1 MIRTH
6 DLRKTFRVRE
16 RGLFGPRLE
25 KTAVD
30 GLDLLIPPG
39 RVTGLLGLN
48 GAGKTSTI
56 KILATLLRPTS
67 GTVTLD
73 GLDLVEHA
81 REARRRINLI
91 AGGERMV
98 YGKLTGAENLR
109 YFGRLYDVPT
119 PVLRRR
125 TGELLDLVGLGHA
138 ADIPVERYS
147 RGMAQRLSIARGLVN
162 DPAYLLLDEP
172 TLGLDAPI
180 ARDLRRVVAEL
191 AAEGRGV
198 LLTSHYLAE
207 VEELCRHVYVIADG
221 RHLAEGSP
229 AELKAATGSH
239 RAVRVTVTNP
249 SPELA
254 DRITEF
260 VRGIGAEPQLAPTA
274 EGGLLVTVHHPED
287 IAGPLAGAVVGA
299 GGAIGG
305 LEVTEASLEDAIL
318 ALADGSA
325 GPGTDTGPGPGA
337 DTGID
342 ADTGPGSGAADRA
355 GAGAE
360 VAA

>member
-1 MIRTH
+1 MIRTR
-6 DLRKTFRVRE
+6 DLRKTYRTRE
-16 RGLFGPRLE
+16 KGLFGPRAV

-30 GLDLLIPPG
+30 GLDLEIPRG

-98 YGKLTGAENLR
+98 YTKLTGAENLR
-109 YFGRLYDVPT
+109 YFGHLYDVPQ
-119 PVLRRR
+119 PVLRPRI
-125 TGELLDLVGLGHA
+125 GELLELVGLTDA
-138 ADIPVERYS
+138 ADVPVERYS
-147 RGMAQRLSIARGLVN
+147 RGMTQRLSIARGLIN

-207 VEELCRHVYVIADG
+207 VEELCEHVYVIEGG
-221 RHLAEGSP
+221 RHLAAGSP
-229 AELKAATGSH
+229 AALKAATGGR
-239 RAVRVTVTNP
+239 RAVRVTVP
-249 SPELA
+249 DPRPELA
-254 DRITEF
+254 EA
-260 VRGIGAEPQLAPTA
+260 VRAFAHGLGVTA
-274 EGGLLVTVHHPED
+274 ELAEDPDGALLVTVRHSED
-287 IAGPLAGAVVGA
+287 VAGPLAGVIVAA
-299 GGAIGG
+299 GGSIAG
-305 LEVTEASLEDAIL
+305 LEVTEPTLEDAIL
-318 ALADGSA
+318 TLADTARS
-325 GPGTDTGPGPGA
+325 GT
-337 DTGID
+337 
-342 ADTGPGSGAADRA
+342 AAARSEQPQA
-355 GAGAE
+355 

>member
-1 MIRTH
+1 MIRTRA
-6 DLRKTFRVRE
+6 LRKTFRTRE
-16 RGLFGPRLE
+16 KGLFGPRAV

-30 GLDLLIPPG
+30 GLDLEIPRG

-73 GLDLVEHA
+73 GLDVVEHA

-109 YFGRLYDVPT
+109 YFGHLYDVPN
-119 PVLRRR
+119 PVLRTRV
-125 TGELLDLVGLGHA
+125 GELLELVGLTDA
-138 ADIPVERYS
+138 ADTPVERYS
-147 RGMAQRLSIARGLVN
+147 RGMTQRLSIARGLIN

-180 ARDLRRVVAEL
+180 ARDLRRVVAAL

-207 VEELCRHVYVIADG
+207 VEELCEHVYVISGG
-221 RHLAEGSP
+221 RHLAAGSP
-229 AELKAATGSH
+229 DALKTATGSH
-239 RAVRVTVTNP
+239 RSVRVTVTNP
-249 SPELA
+249 SPELEEA
-254 DRITEF
+254 VARF
-260 VRGIGAEPQLAPTA
+260 AHGLGVRAELTATA
-274 EGGLLVTVHHPED
+274 EGALLVGVRHPED
-287 IAGPLAGAVVGA
+287 VAGPLAGAIVAA

-305 LEVTEASLEDAIL
+305 LEVTAASLEDAIL
-318 ALADGSA
+318 AL
-325 GPGTDTGPGPGA
+325 TE
-337 DTGID
+337 
-342 ADTGPGSGAADRA
+342 DRA
-355 GAGAE
+355 AQAASAAAPAAARAE

>member
-1 MIRTH
+1 MIRTRA
-6 DLRKTFRVRE
+6 LRKTFRTRDN
-16 RGLFGPRLE
+16 GLFGPRTV

-30 GLDLLIPPG
+30 GLDLEIPPG

-73 GLDLVEHA
+73 GLDVVAHA

-109 YFGRLYDVPT
+109 YFGHLYDVPN
-119 PVLRRR
+119 PVLRTR
-125 TGELLDLVGLGHA
+125 TAELLDLVGLADA
-138 ADIPVERYS
+138 ADTPVERYS
-147 RGMAQRLSIARGLVN
+147 RGMTQRLSIARGLIN

-180 ARDLRRVVAEL
+180 ARDLRRVVAAL

-198 LLTSHYLAE
+198 LLTSHYLTE
-207 VEELCRHVYVIADG
+207 VEELCEHVYVISGG
-221 RHLAEGSP
+221 RHLAAGSP
-229 AELKAATGSH
+229 ADLKTATGSH
-239 RAVRVTVTNP
+239 RSVRVTVTNP
-249 SPELA
+249 SAELESA
-254 DRITEF
+254 VTGFAGRLGVGVRLETTEE
-260 VRGIGAEPQLAPTA
+260 GA
-274 EGGLLVTVHHPED
+274 LLVTVRHPED
-287 IAGPLAGAVVGA
+287 VAGPLAGAIVAA
-299 GGAIGG
+299 GGSIGG
-305 LEVTEASLEDAIL
+305 LEVTEATLEDAVL
-318 ALADGSA
+318 AL
-325 GPGTDTGPGPGA
+325 TDAPL
-337 DTGID
+337 
-342 ADTGPGSGAADRA
+342 
-355 GAGAE
+355 E

>member
-1 MIRTH
+1 MIRTRA
-6 DLRKTFRVRE
+6 LRKTFRTRE
-16 RGLFGPRLE
+16 KGLFGPRAV

-30 GLDLLIPPG
+30 GLDLEIPAG

-109 YFGRLYDVPT
+109 YFGHLYDVPGA
-119 PVLRRR
+119 VLRPRI
-125 TGELLDLVGLGHA
+125 GELLELVGLTGA
-138 ADIPVERYS
+138 ADTPVERYS
-147 RGMAQRLSIARGLVN
+147 RGMTQRLSIARGLIN

-180 ARDLRRVVAEL
+180 ARDLRRVVAGL

-198 LLTSHYLAE
+198 LLTSHYLTE
-207 VEELCRHVYVIADG
+207 VEELCEHVYVISDG
-221 RHLAEGSP
+221 RHLAAGSP
-229 AELKAATGSH
+229 AELKAETGSH
-239 RAVRVTVTNP
+239 RSVRVTVTNP
-249 SPELA
+249 SPELESA
-254 DRITEF
+254 VVDFALRLG
-260 VRGIGAEPQLAPTA
+260 VRAELGAA
-274 EGGLLVTVHHPED
+274 EQGGLLVTVRHPED
-287 IAGPLAGAVVGA
+287 VAGPLAGAIVAA

-305 LEVTEASLEDAIL
+305 LEVTEASLEDAVL
-318 ALADGSA
+318 ALTGSTASPA
-325 GPGTDTGPGPGA
+325 GGRSA
-337 DTGID
+337 VS
-342 ADTGPGSGAADRA
+342 A
-355 GAGAE
+355 
-360 VAA
+360 

>member
-1 MIRTH
+1 MIRTRA
-6 DLRKTFRVRE
+6 LRKTFRTRDK
-16 RGLFGPRLE
+16 GLFGPRTV

-30 GLDLLIPPG
+30 GLDLEIPPG

-73 GLDLVEHA
+73 GLDVVEYA

-98 YGKLTGAENLR
+98 YAKLTGAENLR
-109 YFGRLYDVPT
+109 YFGHLYDVPN
-119 PVLRRR
+119 PVLRPRI
-125 TGELLDLVGLGHA
+125 GELLELVGLTDA
-138 ADIPVERYS
+138 ADTPVERYS
-147 RGMAQRLSIARGLVN
+147 RGMTQRLSIARGLIN

-180 ARDLRRVVAEL
+180 ARDLRRVVASL

-198 LLTSHYLAE
+198 LLTSHYLTE
-207 VEELCRHVYVIADG
+207 VEELCEHVYVISGG
-221 RHLAEGSP
+221 RHLAAGSP

-239 RAVRVTVTNP
+239 RSVRVTVTNP
-249 SPELA
+249 SPALESAVTGFAAGLGVRA
-254 DRITEF
+254 QLETTEE
-260 VRGIGAEPQLAPTA
+260 GA
-274 EGGLLVTVHHPED
+274 LLVTVRHPED
-287 IAGPLAGAVVGA
+287 VAGPLAGAIVAA

-305 LEVTEASLEDAIL
+305 LEVTEASLEDAVL
-318 ALADGSA
+318 ALA
-325 GPGTDTGPGPGA
+325 
-337 DTGID
+337 
-342 ADTGPGSGAADRA
+342 GAAPAPAHPRSA
-355 GAGAE
+355 

>member
-1 MIRTH
+1 MIRTRA
-6 DLRKTFRVRE
+6 LRKTFRTRE
-16 RGLFGPRLE
+16 KGLFGPRAV

-30 GLDLLIPPG
+30 GLDLEIPAG

-109 YFGRLYDVPT
+109 YFGHLYDVPGA
-119 PVLRRR
+119 VLRPRI
-125 TGELLDLVGLGHA
+125 GELLELVGLTGA
-138 ADIPVERYS
+138 ADTPVERYS
-147 RGMAQRLSIARGLVN
+147 RGMTQRLSIARGLIN

-180 ARDLRRVVAEL
+180 ARDLRRVVAGL

-207 VEELCRHVYVIADG
+207 VEELCEHVYVISDG
-221 RHLAEGSP
+221 RHLAAGSP
-229 AELKAATGSH
+229 AGLKAETGSH
-239 RAVRVTVTNP
+239 RSVRVTVTNP
-249 SPELA
+249 SPELESAVA
-254 DRITEF
+254 DFALRLG
-260 VRGIGAEPQLAPTA
+260 VRAELGATGQ
-274 EGGLLVTVHHPED
+274 GGLLVTVRHPED
-287 IAGPLAGAVVGA
+287 VAGPLAGAIVAA
-299 GGAIGG
+299 GGSIGG
-305 LEVTEASLEDAIL
+305 LEVTEASLEDAVL
-318 ALADGSA
+318 ALTGTAPAPAGATAAPADGRSA
-325 GPGTDTGPGPGA
+325 
-337 DTGID
+337 
-342 ADTGPGSGAADRA
+342 
-355 GAGAE
+355 